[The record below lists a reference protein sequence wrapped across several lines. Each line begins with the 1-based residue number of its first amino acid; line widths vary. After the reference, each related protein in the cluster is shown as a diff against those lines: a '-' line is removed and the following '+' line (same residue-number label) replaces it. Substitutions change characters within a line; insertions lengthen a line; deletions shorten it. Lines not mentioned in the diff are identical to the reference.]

1 MNNRWKNFLNSFHRI
16 FFLEIQMSIVLMLV
30 VWTGVDLL
38 EMMLL
43 YFNKHIQNMEYSP
56 LQILSST
63 SLSVIYSRCLVGGGL
78 KACGGPTSKWL
89 EVISLEFV
97 VTYIIFQLLGDF
109 RLVRCLHCNKLV
121 RRGKVGCTSREASN
135 SGMAAHMRSKH
146 AGQAVEVV
154 FLLRNW
160 IDVNFLF

>member
-1 MNNRWKNFLNSFHRI
+1 M
-16 FFLEIQMSIVLMLV
+16 
-30 VWTGVDLL
+30 

-63 SLSVIYSRCLVGGGL
+63 SLSGIYSRCLVGGGL

-89 EVISLEFV
+89 EVISLKFV
-97 VTYIIFQLLGDF
+97 GTYIIFQLLGDF

-121 RRGKVGCTSREASN
+121 RRGKVGCR
-135 SGMAAHMRSKH
+135 HDICHKH
-146 AGQAVEVV
+146 HKQRLCKIISTRVKLHFVKVLLEQLLHVSFQ
-154 FLLRNW
+154 FLEIFSHLNQ
-160 IDVNFLF
+160 